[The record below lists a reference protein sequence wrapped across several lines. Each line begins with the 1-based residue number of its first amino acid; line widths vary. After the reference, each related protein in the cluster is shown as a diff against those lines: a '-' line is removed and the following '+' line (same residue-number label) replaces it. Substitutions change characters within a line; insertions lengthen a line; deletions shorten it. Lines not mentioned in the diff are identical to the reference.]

1 MSAQIVEP
9 HTPMP
14 AVVDYATTTEA
25 REKLKYVLDAA
36 ATGKA
41 VTIGRAAGR
50 TAAVTDA
57 EQLRR
62 YFELTI
68 PARAGVVIENGNYVV
83 IMEGRPF
90 ASEGATLEDA
100 LQDLVLTLREYA
112 EDWFARL
119 RSAPNHKD
127 QWGLVNFVK
136 LSSDEQLE
144 AWLQA

>member
-9 HTPMP
+9 STPML
-14 AVVDYATTTEA
+14 AVVDYPTTAEA
-25 REKLKYVLDAA
+25 RGKFKAVLDAA
-36 ATGKA
+36 ATGKT
-41 VTIGRAAGR
+41 VTIGRATGP

-68 PARAGVVIENGNYVV
+68 PAHAGVVIEDGNYVV
-83 IMEGRPF
+83 VMEGKPF
-90 ASEGATLEDA
+90 VTEGATLDEA
-100 LQDLVLTLREYA
+100 LKDMILTLREYS

-119 RSAPNHKD
+119 RSSPNHKER
-127 QWGLVNFVK
+127 WGLVNLVK